1 MFQSIH
7 GWIQANPL
15 ITAWAL
21 CYLLTFVAVRQV
33 KPFLPHFELKVTWLP
48 EDFRKRLILRFCVFC
63 CGSVVSLVVLF
74 GLVVFDC
81 CALTWAKVIYI
92 AVSVGFLAP
101 FFYDLI
107 FFTLRVLEFLKILN
121 AGTVRKISQLIDPK
135 PSNA

>member
-1 MFQSIH
+1 
-7 GWIQANPL
+7 
-15 ITAWAL
+15 
-21 CYLLTFVAVRQV
+21 
-33 KPFLPHFELKVTWLP
+33 
-48 EDFRKRLILRFCVFC
+48 
-63 CGSVVSLVVLF
+63 
-74 GLVVFDC
+74 LVVFDC